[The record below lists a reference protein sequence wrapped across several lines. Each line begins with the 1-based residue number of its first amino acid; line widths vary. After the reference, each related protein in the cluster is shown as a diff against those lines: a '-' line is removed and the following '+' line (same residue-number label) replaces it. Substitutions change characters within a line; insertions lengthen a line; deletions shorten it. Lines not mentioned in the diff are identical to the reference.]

1 MLLTAFVFAALFWA
15 ALALY
20 LSRRQVLHV
29 VRHRDAVPGDFASSV
44 SLEEHR
50 RAADYTVAREHFSRV
65 DTLVSTAVSIAWAL
79 GGVGLLYGGIAALVP
94 ASIGRGVTFLIAAFA
109 VPAIIGL
116 PLEVYR
122 IFVLEERFG
131 FNHTTARTFVLDRL
145 KKGAIGLA
153 VAVPLL
159 SLALWA
165 MTTFQGSWWLWTWIG
180 LVVLMAAAPSLYV
193 RLIAPRF
200 NRFTPL
206 GDASLRS
213 RIEALLAKAGFRA
226 SGLFTMDASRRSA
239 HGNAFFIGFGRSK
252 RIVLF
257 DTLLAQSTP
266 DEVAAVVA
274 HELGHF
280 RHGHVL
286 FGLAQGAL
294 MLFAGLACFGWLAKQ
309 PWLLPAFGL
318 QTQDPALDLFVCL
331 LLASVVGP
339 LLAPLS
345 NWISRRHEF
354 QADDYARRAVGAN
367 PMISALT
374 GLAREN
380 ASTLTPDPVY
390 ALAHYSHPPV
400 PIRVRQLRL
409 AAG

>member
-1 MLLTAFVFAALFWA
+1 MLLLTFILAVLFWA

-20 LSRRQVLHV
+20 LSHRQVVHV
-29 VRHRDAVPGDFASSV
+29 LRHREAVPGDFASSV
-44 SLEEHR
+44 SLEQHR
-50 RAADYTVAREHFSRV
+50 RAADYTVARERLARI
-65 DTLVSTAVSIAWAL
+65 DTLVDTAVSLAWAL
-79 GGVGLLYGGIAALVP
+79 GGIGLLYGGVAALLP
-94 ASIGRGVTFLIAAFA
+94 PSIGRGVVFLIAASL
-109 VPAIIGL
+109 VGTIIGL
-116 PLEVYR
+116 PVQLYR
-122 IFVLEERFG
+122 VFVLEERFG
-131 FNHTTARTFVLDRL
+131 FNRTTARTFVLDRL
-145 KKGAIGLA
+145 KSGAIGLA
-153 VAVPLL
+153 IAIPLL
-159 SLALWA
+159 SLALWV
-165 MTTFQGSWWLWTWIG
+165 MNRFDGSWWLWTWLG
-180 LVVLMAAAPSLYV
+180 LVVLMAAAPTVYV

-206 GDASLRS
+206 GDEALRA
-213 RIEALLAKAGFRA
+213 RIESLLAKAGFRA
-226 SGLFTMDASRRSA
+226 SGLFTMDASRRSG
-239 HGNAFFIGFGRSK
+239 HGNAFFIGFGRTK

-257 DTLLAQSTP
+257 DTLLAHSTA

-280 RHGHVL
+280 RHGHVV
-286 FGLAQGAL
+286 FGLVQGAL
-294 MLFAGLACFGWLAKQ
+294 TLFIGLAGFGWLAKQ
-309 PWLLPAFGL
+309 AWLLPAFGL
-318 QTQDPALDLFVCL
+318 DQADPALDLFVCL

-339 LLAPLS
+339 LIAPLS

-354 QADDYARRAVGAN
+354 QADDYARRAVGAA